1 MSHIALDDTL
11 RTGIELIDDQH
22 ASLIEIYNLLDD
34 AYHSGSANRKMGEIL
49 ARLLRYAQMH
59 FEAEEELMRRFDYE
73 GLEEHAAEHA
83 ELVDQLRRFVLR
95 FTKKE
100 ERISTEMLAFVSNWI
115 THHIQESDGRFAP
128 MIREALQADPEP
140 ADA

>member
-1 MSHIALDDTL
+1 MSHIDFDDAL
-11 RTGIELIDDQH
+11 RTDIPEIDEQH
-22 ASLIEIYNLLDD
+22 QGLIEIYNLLDD

-59 FEAEEELMRRFDYE
+59 FETEENLMRRFDYE

-115 THHIQESDGRFAP
+115 THHIQESDGQFAP
-128 MIREALQADPEP
+128 MIREALQAERERV
-140 ADA
+140 DA